1 MPTFFPFLPPHF
13 LRLNLPPL
21 RILYPI
27 TFLLTLLHLSHP
39 IPIINLSLHLNTVLR
54 LLKVPEILDIIQI
67 NFLELLLFFLTI
79 ISLFQPFVE

>member
-1 MPTFFPFLPPHF
+1 MLTFFPFVPPHF

-27 TFLLTLLHLSHP
+27 MDLLILIDLSPP
-39 IPIINLSLHLNTVLR
+39 IPITNLSLPLKTVLG

-67 NFLELLLFFLTI
+67 NFLELLLIFLTI
-79 ISLFQPFVE
+79 ISLFQPFVK